1 VKYRNRDLG
10 SKYFGRAIRKW
21 RLVAGLSQEELAESA
36 GVSVTLVGTV
46 ERERGHVSEEILSRL
61 CLGLESAL
69 DKPMLGHVFYDG
81 IEALWK
87 DLLAGER
94 GLRQERGWPVV
105 EYETSNVGEED
116 LEQAFDSALIEVK
129 KCALLWYRALGFRKK
144 GEGWVPASRADPPP
158 EGPGLA
164 AEAGK
169 VRVRMPRPN
178 AKRRRAG
185 R

>member
-1 VKYRNRDLG
+1 M
-10 SKYFGRAIRKW
+10 
-21 RLVAGLSQEELAESA
+21 
-36 GVSVTLVGTV
+36 SVTLVGTV
-46 ERERGHVSEEILSRL
+46 ERERGHISGEILSRL

-87 DLLAGER
+87 DLLDGER
-94 GLRQERGWPVV
+94 SLRQERGWAVA

-116 LEQAFDSALIEVK
+116 LELAFDSALVEVK

-144 GEGWVPASRADPPP
+144 GEGWVPASRADLPP

-169 VRVRMPRPN
+169 VRVRTPRPN
-178 AKRRRAG
+178 AKHRRPG
-185 R
+185 